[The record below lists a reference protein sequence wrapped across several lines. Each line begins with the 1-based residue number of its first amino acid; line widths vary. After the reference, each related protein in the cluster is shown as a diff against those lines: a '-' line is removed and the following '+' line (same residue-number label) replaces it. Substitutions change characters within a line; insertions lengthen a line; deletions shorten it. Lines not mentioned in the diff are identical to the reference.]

1 MMPTS
6 ADVFPVCMSSS
17 VVSALHLWA
26 TSVLSSGGHI
36 EFSVT
41 KDLMSQA
48 KICFLLYECVS
59 SNGLIFFP
67 APKEKKLCVAL
78 TYFSL
83 ILSTLWHR
91 LLTFYY
97 VIYNLFGIVQWE
109 YSCLMSAMMSHRK
122 IKSYK

>member
-1 MMPTS
+1 MN
-6 ADVFPVCMSSS
+6 V
-17 VVSALHLWA
+17 
-26 TSVLSSGGHI
+26 
-36 EFSVT
+36 
-41 KDLMSQA
+41 SQA
-48 KICFLLYECVS
+48 MGSF
-59 SNGLIFFP
+59 FFP
-67 APKEKKLCVAL
+67 TPKEKELCVAL

-83 ILSTLWHR
+83 ILSTVWHR